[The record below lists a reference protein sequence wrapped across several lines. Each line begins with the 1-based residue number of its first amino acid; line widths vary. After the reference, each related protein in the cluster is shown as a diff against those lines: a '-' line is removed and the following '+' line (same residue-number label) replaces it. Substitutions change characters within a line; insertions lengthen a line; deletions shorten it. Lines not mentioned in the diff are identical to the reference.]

1 MLICFPRNVSNS
13 VVTATVSG
21 IGKPL
26 IVNTSQPQVNSQSIV
41 TQAAAAG
48 ADQTNETILA
58 ENEEEDMVTITGEDG
73 LVYKV
78 IILSTYIKNI

>member
-1 MLICFPRNVSNS
+1 M
-13 VVTATVSG
+13 
-21 IGKPL
+21 
-26 IVNTSQPQVNSQSIV
+26 NSQSIV